1 MQIRIVRPLAAVARP
16 LLVMGLGAAGLLGL
30 SAGALAPGGLSA
42 EDPVDLGGDVVVDT
56 TGQHIDDLARVQER
70 LEANN
75 ASGDADLYAV
85 VVDTF
90 DGMDYGQWAVDS
102 ANASGI
108 PSDGMLLAIA
118 MDDGQYGIAVTDSY
132 PYSRGEAESLAR
144 DVLENELGNGNVDG
158 ALMSYSDA
166 LTSGVGL
173 DSGGGTGTE
182 VNVDGSA
189 VWPVVAL
196 VGGAAVV
203 GGGGYL
209 VYRGAKANRKR
220 KGEVAAKKQ
229 HQLSLE
235 ELKQRADIALVQLD
249 DTVQQSEQ
257 ELAFA
262 NAQFGEQAVAPYR
275 AALDK
280 AKGGLTEAFQLQQQL
295 DDAFP
300 DTDQERHD
308 WSSRILQ
315 IAEGAGTELGGH
327 ATSFGALRDLER
339 NAPQVLEQLAQSRQ
353 AFDGR
358 IANAKQILDRLD
370 DVHSGAS
377 IDPVRE
383 NIAGAERQLPNIDQ
397 SIAAGRAA
405 VQASNGAEAA
415 LAVHAAEAALAQ
427 ASGLIAAVERA
438 EGDLTNSSRQLGEL
452 VQDSIGDIAA
462 AKTLKSTS
470 TTDLA
475 PLIAHVEEQVGIAQ
489 RRPTDTLT
497 VLANLQRANQ
507 RLDEASG
514 QVREGGAQTM
524 RHQQSLERWL
534 ASARANIDRAEDFIA
549 TRRIGVGSH
558 ARQLLATAQQELA
571 GALRLQQQDPGQAA
585 QLAQAASQ
593 HAEQAMQDA
602 SGDIDGW
609 GGQARNPYYR
619 RGGGDGRGQDMLTG
633 GLLGYIL
640 GDMMSGGG
648 HGGGFGGG
656 QGGGYSDPFAGGSG
670 GGGGGGGLGD
680 LFSGGGGSFGG
691 GGGGFFG
698 GGFGGGGGG
707 FGGGGGSF
715 GD

>member
-262 NAQFGEQAVAPYR
+262 GAQFGEEAVRPYR
-275 AALDK
+275 EALEK
-280 AKGGLTEAFQLQQQL
+280 AKAGLQEAFGLQQQL

-300 DTDQERHD
+300 DSDQERHE

-315 IAEGAGTELGGH
+315 IAEGAGAELASH
-327 ATSFGALRDLER
+327 AGSFEQLRDLER
-339 NAPQVLEQLAQSRQ
+339 NAPQVLESVAQSRQ
-353 AFDGR
+353 ALDGR
-358 IANAKQILDRLD
+358 IANARAILDRLD

-377 IDPVRE
+377 IEPVRE
-383 NIAGAERQLPNIDQ
+383 NIAGAARQLPNIDQ
-397 SIAAGRAA
+397 SIAAGRDA
-405 VQASNGAEAA
+405 VQRGDGSAAA
-415 LAVHAAEAALAQ
+415 LTVHAAEAALAQ
-427 ASGLIAAVERA
+427 ASGLLAAVERA
-438 EGDLTNSSRQLGEL
+438 EQDLGNSARQLHEL

-462 AKTLKSTS
+462 AKTLRSTQ
-470 TTDLA
+470 TVDLA
-475 PLIAHVEEQVGIAQ
+475 PLIQHVEEQVALAQ

-507 RLDEASG
+507 RLDEATV
-514 QVREGGAQTM
+514 QLRQGGMQLGRQHA
-524 RHQQSLERWL
+524 SLDRWI
-534 ASARANIDRAEDFIA
+534 ASARANIDRAEDYIH
-549 TRRIGVGSH
+549 TRRMGVGVH
-558 ARQLLATAQQELA
+558 ARQLLATAQHELA
-571 GALRLQQQDPGQAA
+571 QALRLA
-585 QLAQAASQ
+585 QHEPETAMQYAQAASQ

-602 SGDIDGW
+602 SQDIGGW
-609 GGQARNPYYR
+609 GGRPQNPYYR
-619 RGGGDGRGQDMLTG
+619 GGGRGQDMLTG

-640 GDMMSGGG
+640 GDMLSGPGGQG
-648 HGGGFGGG
+648 HGGGFGG
-656 QGGGYSDPFAGGSG
+656 FAGGSG
-670 GGGGGGGLGD
+670 GAGGGLGG
-680 LFSGGGGSFGG
+680 LFSGGGGGFGG

-707 FGGGGGSF
+707 FGGGGGGF